1 MMRGWLVAFV
11 LSCGL
16 VVPGLRSPV
25 DAADDLEVTLG
36 LSSASAGTIQPA
48 AISGAPGTPGL
59 PLIMSAS
66 APFSAA
72 VATGLEH
79 SMVLLGD
86 WDGNEDL
93 TADHG
98 GKVAELPDPGNGFVT
113 RVAISEHS
121 MANGFAQD
129 IFYFGDSVGNV
140 YVVATTDVTGFTSP
154 NVFTINLPTVL
165 NAFGTLN
172 SDSHVAVTG
181 LAVNPVAD
189 LTSFPNV
196 NGSFNE
202 FAGQTGEILYVSFLD
217 TGGGVRLASG
227 NQVVH
232 SGLLAFPVADVV
244 SAPADPPSPISPAG
258 YPVTVGASFGVL
270 FSTFANVGGVAVDDE
285 GDVYFHQADLLGLT
299 GGNIVKLTSVDKP
312 GSGGFQDRSLATNGF
327 LTVNTLNPTDG
338 VYGTAGGPATQSTRV
353 TNYSGTSP
361 LFGNVT
367 ALAVGPNDAI
377 YAAVA
382 RSFSPADDAATR
394 ATEGLFAAPAEL
406 GATPS
411 MIISFSD
418 RSGAVDTCSAANA
431 LSQGIMPIGDG
442 FADAARAGL
451 GLQAGVNNY
460 RVFVLGDG
468 PDLRGPGSLYGTTAD
483 TPRIA
488 GFQVDYSLFS
498 GLAVDEQ
505 STVYAVSGGTPFG
518 VGRDPSPEF
527 GEILSFPDRL
537 PRDRRAD
544 VIDLRGDVPP
554 SPPAS
559 GGNTGDGVSD
569 RFDHIFLQAPLDSLT
584 LAPSGLA
591 GLSRG
596 FLRYLN
602 RTAPI
607 ATVTNLPAQ
616 VQADDS
622 TNGPLAFDQ
631 FDPSHQVAGGDDQ
644 FTPFHGDDSDGAGAP
659 AIAGALNGGFE
670 LSFGAISGV
679 CTTPWNAF
687 FLNSNGNITF
697 GAGDTDNTPTVA
709 EMVSSFA
716 RIAPAWADHLP
727 SARLLGFNQT
737 FPVQALG
744 FAGVNAF
751 TVRWIDVPQFGL
763 DGCGSSNTF
772 SITLY
777 DDGTGV
783 DENSNQAFNA
793 GNPAGNNVSAFD
805 GQEGP
810 TDLRWLPDGNGGVVP
825 ASPRPDGSGQF
836 RFDYGRM
843 DLMGSAPNPVI
854 AGYSIGF
861 QGVPASFCE
870 SDPGAASR
878 HFDGA
883 GLSSGLIGD
892 DTKAF
897 LFAMFDGGSEGQGGT
912 AGVPNFDLR
921 AEGNDPALTTAATQP
936 RPNRDMVGF
945 AGIGCGGAPSTT
957 CSCVIVA
964 DPAALPAG
972 TAGAAYAAT
981 LVGHGGAAPYAFGVT
996 SGALPPGLTL
1006 DAAGNLT
1013 GTPTTPGAFAF
1024 AVRVNEATGCGATQS
1039 YVVNVTGAAP
1049 PPPPAGCARAASF
1062 DSIDCRLGEMT
1073 GMVGASTDLGSLQK
1087 KLGKLLTK
1095 ARAKSQKAS
1104 SKGKKGKRLLG
1115 SAMKT
1120 LKAFDKLLNSKK
1132 GKKIPAATHDALI
1145 AGADAIQADMAAL
1158 RGTL

>member
-1 MMRGWLVAFV
+1 MMRGWVVALA

-16 VVPGLRSPV
+16 VVLGVRSAAA
-25 DAADDLEVTLG
+25 AADDLEATLG
-36 LSSASAGTIQPA
+36 LASASAGTIAPA

-59 PLIMSAS
+59 PLIMSPA

-93 TADHG
+93 TADHA
-98 GKVAELPDPGNGFVT
+98 GKVAELPDPANGFVT

-121 MANGFAQD
+121 IANGFAED
-129 IFYFGDSVGNV
+129 IFYYGDSVGNV
-140 YVVATTDVTGFTSP
+140 YVVATTDVTGITPP
-154 NVFTINLPTVL
+154 NVVTINLPTVL

-172 SDSHVAVTG
+172 SDSHVAITG

-189 LTSFPNV
+189 LTSFSNV

-202 FAGQTGEILYVSFLD
+202 FAGQTGEILYVTFLD
-217 TGGGVRLASG
+217 TGGGLRLTSG
-227 NQVVH
+227 NHVVH

-244 SAPADPPSPISPAG
+244 SAAPSPPSPISPAG

-312 GSGGFQDRSLATNGF
+312 GAGGFQDRSLATSGF
-327 LTVNTLNPTDG
+327 LTVSTLNPTDG
-338 VYGTAGGPATQSTRV
+338 LYGTAGGPATQSTRV

-361 LFGNVT
+361 LFGNVA
-367 ALAVGPNDAI
+367 ALAAGPNDTV

-382 RSFSPADDAATR
+382 RSFNPADDPATR
-394 ATEGLFAAPAEL
+394 ATEGLFTAPAEL

-418 RSGAVDTCSAANA
+418 RSGAVDKCSAANA
-431 LSQGIMPIGDG
+431 LSQGVMPIADG
-442 FADAARAGL
+442 FADAAHAGL
-451 GLQAGVNNY
+451 VVQPGVNNY

-468 PDLRGPGSLYGTTAD
+468 PDLRGPGSLFGTTAD

-498 GLAVDEQ
+498 GLTVDEE

-518 VGRDPSPEF
+518 VGRDPSPDL

-544 VIDLRGDVPP
+544 VVDLRGDVPP

-602 RTAPI
+602 RTAPLPI
-607 ATVTNLPAQ
+607 VTNLPAQ
-616 VQADDS
+616 VQGDD
-622 TNGPLAFDQ
+622 TTHGPLLFDQ
-631 FDPSHQVAGGDDQ
+631 FDPSHQVAGGDDE
-644 FTPFHGDDSDGAGAP
+644 FAPFHGDDSDGAGSP
-659 AIAGALNGGFE
+659 AIAGGLNGGFE
-670 LSFGAISGV
+670 FSFGAISGI

-687 FLNSNGNITF
+687 FLNSNGSITF
-697 GAGDTDNTPTVA
+697 GAGDPDNTPTVA
-709 EMVSSFA
+709 KMVSGVG
-716 RIAPAWADHLP
+716 RIAPAWADHNP
-727 SARLLGFNQT
+727 STRVGGANQT

-763 DGCGSSNTF
+763 DPCGSTNTF
-772 SITLY
+772 SVTLY

-783 DENSNQAFNA
+783 DENSNQPFNA
-793 GNPAGNNVSAFD
+793 ANPIGNNAVAFD

-843 DLMGSAPNPVI
+843 DLMGSSSSPVI

-870 SDPGAASR
+870 TDPGAASR

-897 LFAMFDGGSEGQGGT
+897 VVAFFDGGSEGQGGT
-912 AGVPNFDLR
+912 AGVPDLDLR

-945 AGIGCGGAPSTT
+945 AGIGCGGGASTT

-972 TAGAAYAAT
+972 TVGTGYAAT
-981 LVGHGGAAPYAFGVT
+981 LVGHGGAAPYAFAVAGG
-996 SGALPPGLTL
+996 SLPPGLAL

-1024 AVRVNEATGCGATQS
+1024 GVRVNEATGCGANQN
-1039 YVVNVTGAAP
+1039 YVVTVTGAAP
-1049 PPPPAGCARAASF
+1049 PPPPAGCAHAASF
-1062 DSIDCRLGEMT
+1062 DSIDCRLGEMSAA
-1073 GMVGASTDLGSLQK
+1073 VGASTDLGSLQT
-1087 KLGKLLTK
+1087 KLGKLLAK

-1104 SKGKKGKRLLG
+1104 TKGKKGKRLLG
-1115 SAMKT
+1115 SAIKT
-1120 LKAFDKLLNSKK
+1120 MKAFDKLLNSKK